1 MIESSSE
8 SDHHASDGPITVR
21 VTGTSRHG
29 GPPPAGPGIT
39 DVKSHRH
46 ESSFRLVRAGGGGSL
61 PGGSGLRR
69 PRPQRHLKSQPAAR
83 RARGPPLTEADC
95 DGNRDGDRGLR
106 LTRHSGWQFSASDSD
121 GEPTAAATEA
131 AAPRPRRPG
140 SGPRPR
146 RHWYCCTLALPGR
159 RLSLRVTV
167 TPVAVTSPT
176 VGVTT
181 ESAGGPTRTHGPG
194 TRAVT
199 AIIRH

>member
-1 MIESSSE
+1 MPVMVRLD
-8 SDHHASDGPITVR
+8 DHGPSHVPAAR
-21 VTGTSRHG
+21 RSA
-29 GPPPAGPGIT
+29 AGPGIT

-69 PRPQRHLKSQPAAR
+69 PRPQRHLKSQPVAR
-83 RARGPPLTEADC
+83 RARARPSTEADC

-121 GEPTAAATEA
+121 GEPTAAAAAATGTEG

-176 VGVTT
+176 
-181 ESAGGPTRTHGPG
+181 ELRLSPPAGRLGLMAPAPGP
-194 TRAVT
+194 
-199 AIIRH
+199 